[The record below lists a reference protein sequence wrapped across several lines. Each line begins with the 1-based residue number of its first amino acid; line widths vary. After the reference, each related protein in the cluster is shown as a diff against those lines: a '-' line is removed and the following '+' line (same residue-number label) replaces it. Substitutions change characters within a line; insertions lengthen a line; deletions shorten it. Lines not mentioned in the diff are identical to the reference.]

1 MAAGRP
7 AHVAFQGPTA
17 GARRRAPQPAER
29 PQGDRRADDAART
42 RGRPPPP
49 SDKFAHAPALGAR
62 SLRPAS
68 PAGRTGAASGRRR
81 RLGTLA
87 ATVLKRGAALD
98 LTRHPR
104 PPPAPPAGADDPAR
118 RLPARGALAP
128 DRLGA
133 RAAALRR
140 VRGRRVALRS
150 RHGRRRDCEE
160 GPAGASPPLGR
171 RGHGHRQTS
180 VLSGG
185 SLSKVS
191 WPARGLPHGAG
202 GSVGWDGG
210 SSLRHQ
216 PRHPTKRC
224 QSLPPPCRSHAA
236 PNDRRHYAS
245 PCSCLLHSLPPALA
259 PGPSFPYTPTS
270 PGTTRTL
277 GSPICGAST

>member
-1 MAAGRP
+1 VAAGRP

-29 PQGDRRADDAART
+29 PQGDRRADDAAHT

-140 VRGRRVALRS
+140 VRGPPSYYVALRS
-150 RHGRRRDCEE
+150 RHGRRRRPR
-160 GPAGASPPLGR
+160 GRKGQPAPPR
-171 RGHGHRQTS
+171 PS
-180 VLSGG
+180 D
-185 SLSKVS
+185 
-191 WPARGLPHGAG
+191 GAG
-202 GSVGWDGG
+202 MATARRACCRVG
-210 SSLRHQ
+210 HF
-216 PRHPTKRC
+216 PR
-224 QSLPPPCRSHAA
+224 
-236 PNDRRHYAS
+236 
-245 PCSCLLHSLPPALA
+245 
-259 PGPSFPYTPTS
+259 
-270 PGTTRTL
+270 
-277 GSPICGAST
+277 

>member
-1 MAAGRP
+1 METEWPSSRSPESSSSPAAGARGVGPPP
-7 AHVAFQGPTA
+7 APRYARCDSAQ
-17 GARRRAPQPAER
+17 ARRRAR
-29 PQGDRRADDAART
+29 PDAP
-42 RGRPPPP
+42 PPPP
-49 SDKFAHAPALGAR
+49 SSTSRRRRRPRTPAARAGGSCAR
-62 SLRPAS
+62 SV
-68 PAGRTGAASGRRR
+68 GRTGRCS
-81 RLGTLA
+81 
-87 ATVLKRGAALD
+87 
-98 LTRHPR
+98 
-104 PPPAPPAGADDPAR
+104 PAR
-118 RLPARGALAP
+118 SRPSVLRGPAQPPRATP
-128 DRLGA
+128 STA
-133 RAAALRR
+133 RK
-140 VRGRRVALRS
+140 
-150 RHGRRRDCEE
+150 E
-160 GPAGASPPLGR
+160 GPAGASPPLRR